1 MKVKVNGRNDGLIVR
16 IGSCLIYPVRC
27 GKGSSINDV
36 MLFWG
41 FFYPPPL
48 SCFLCILQHCWSCG
62 PKPPPPPLRHDVI
75 YGRPRKNSKRSKKE
89 GQRLPCDHH
98 LSSHVLS
105 HNHQPIFHQEFF
117 SHTLGYFCFIVSI
130 FLHCL
135 PYFTD

>member
-27 GKGSSINDV
+27 
-36 MLFWG
+36 
-41 FFYPPPL
+41 
-48 SCFLCILQHCWSCG
+48 
-62 PKPPPPPLRHDVI
+62 
-75 YGRPRKNSKRSKKE
+75 RKNSKRSKKE

-105 HNHQPIFHQEFF
+105 HSHQPIFHQEFF
-117 SHTLGYFCFIVSI
+117 SHTLVYFCFIVSI